1 MPIKVVM
8 SDGTEHID
16 HLTSIMDFDRLWT
29 DSMKSCT
36 LIMCTSDD
44 STVKYLNPYLIAHVE
59 QIKM

>member
-16 HLTSIMDFDRLWT
+16 HLTSLMDFDELWT
-29 DSMKSCT
+29 NSMKSCT
-36 LIMCTSDD
+36 LIEFTPDD
-44 STVKYLNPYLIAHVE
+44 STVKYINPYQIAHVE